1 MPKPAPIIYT
11 NPVYPR
17 DFPDPFVLRHGGI
30 YYAYGTGISDDQRRF
45 PILSSRNLVDW
56 EPHGGALEPLDQPG
70 LEEYWAPEVAYRE
83 GRFSMYYSTGQTENP
98 DHHMRLAVAD
108 HPLGPWEDAGVDL
121 TPHEIFAIDGHPFQ
135 DPADG
140 QWYLFYARDE
150 LEAPFAGTGIVVDR
164 LIAMD
169 RLEGKPRPV
178 LRPYAEWQVFE
189 LQRAVKQG
197 LDWYTIEGPFV
208 LRVDGRYVCFYSGGR
223 YENPNYGVGYAHADH
238 PLGPWVDDSN
248 REAPLIL
255 RTIPNHVLGPGHNS
269 VVIGPDLVSQYIVY
283 HGWDLEGTGRY
294 PRIDPLLWDGWRPK
308 CDGASSDARPAP
320 RMPDLIAWFGEE
332 GSCAGLALPPGCEQ
346 TSDGVR
352 VSERGPLTLGEP
364 VENFV
369 LETAASVEHPDAEWG
384 VGLGDCEVRVGRG
397 VLRIG
402 GQEAP
407 LPADFRPEALHHL
420 RVRRTGSE
428 LVATLEAFPT
438 LTARIS
444 PDPAVPA
451 LSASAGAVFSHVA
464 LTRTE

>member
-1 MPKPAPIIYT
+1 MPKPAPTIYT

-30 YYAYGTGISDDQRRF
+30 YYAYGTGISDDNRRF

-56 EPHGGALEPLDQPG
+56 EPHGGALDPLAHPG

-83 GRFSMYYSTGQTENP
+83 GRFYMYYATGQTENP

-108 HPLGPWEDAGVDL
+108 HPIGPWQDAGVDL

-150 LEAPFAGTGIVVDR
+150 LEPPFAGTGIVVDR
-164 LIAMD
+164 LVAMD

-208 LRVDGRYVCFYSGGR
+208 LRVENRYVCFYSGGR

-248 REAPLIL
+248 RDAPLIL
-255 RTIPNHVLGPGHNS
+255 RTIPEHVLGPGHNS
-269 VVIGPDLVSQYIVY
+269 VVLGPDLVSQYIVY

-294 PRIDPLLWDGWRPK
+294 PRIDPLRWEGWRPV
-308 CDGASSDARPAP
+308 CEGASSDARPVP
-320 RMPDLIAWFGEE
+320 RMPDLVDWFAEE
-332 GSCAGLALPPGCEQ
+332 RSLEGLEVPSGWRRSSAGLQASGNGVLALGDPA
-346 TSDGVR
+346 
-352 VSERGPLTLGEP
+352 
-364 VENFV
+364 ENLV
-369 LETAASVEHPDAEWG
+369 LETAASAENPDAEWG
-384 VGLGDCEVRVGRG
+384 VNLGNHEVRVGRG

-402 GQEAP
+402 DREAR
-407 LPADFRPEALHHL
+407 LPSDFRPDALHHL
-420 RVRRTGSE
+420 RVCRRGSE
-428 LVATLEAFPT
+428 LVATLEAFPSV
-438 LTARIS
+438 TARIS
-444 PDPAVPA
+444 AGPVTPA
-451 LSASAGAVFSHVA
+451 LSASPGTAFSHVA
-464 LTRTE
+464 LTYLE